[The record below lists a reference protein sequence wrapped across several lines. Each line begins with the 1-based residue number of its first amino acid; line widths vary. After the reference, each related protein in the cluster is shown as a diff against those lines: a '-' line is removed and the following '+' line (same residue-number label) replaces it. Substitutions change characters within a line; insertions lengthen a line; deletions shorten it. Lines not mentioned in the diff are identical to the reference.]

1 MKAMDPRYKDQWIS
15 VDAATFTI
23 IDGEIKVLLIKRSE
37 EPYKGL
43 WSLPGGGVYNN
54 ESTEDAVTRELK
66 EKIGL
71 DKIILKQ
78 FAVFSDP
85 KRDIRYRNISIC
97 YLALIDSKKYHILKN
112 SSKATE
118 ICWMNLND
126 IPNLAFDHNKILD
139 ASIDSLKETLT
150 KSDIVKN
157 IMPDT
162 FTIQELQNVYEIIFK
177 CKFDERNFRRK
188 FVNLGLIYQTGEQ
201 KQTDRYRRPNLYK
214 FNEKLPT
221 DQISFI

>member
-23 IDGEIKVLLIKRSE
+23 IDGVIKVLLVRRNE

-43 WSLPGGGVYNN
+43 LSLPGGAVYND
-54 ESTEDAVTRELK
+54 ESTEDAILRELN

-85 KRDIRYRNISIC
+85 KRDIRYRNISVC
-97 YLALIDSKKYHILKN
+97 YLALIDSKKHKFLLSPKKVSEMIW
-112 SSKATE
+112 T
-118 ICWMNLND
+118 NLTD
-126 IPNLAFDHNKILD
+126 VPKLAFDHNEILD
-139 ASIDSLKETLT
+139 VSIESLKEALT

-157 IMPDT
+157 IMADT

-188 FVNLGLIYQTGEQ
+188 FVNLGLIYQTGE
-201 KQTDRYRRPNLYK
+201 KKETDRYRRPNLYK
-214 FNEKLPT
+214 FYDNLPI
-221 DQISFI
+221 DQINFL